1 MDDRERFL
9 ALFLRHQHE
18 VRAFVASVV
27 RDWHVAEDVVQEV
40 GLVLW
45 RKFDTY
51 DPRRPFG
58 AWARGVAAVQVLK
71 ERDRIRRALPILS
84 PEGVEAVRRAYD
96 ETERREPVTAPDA
109 LRRCLQGLPGRAR
122 DLLRLRYEESLPLE
136 RVAAALAA
144 SLPAVKKALLRI
156 RARLH
161 GCVRQRL
168 ASAGGP
174 PA

>member
-9 ALFLRHQHE
+9 ELFLRHQHE

-27 RDWHVAEDVVQEV
+27 RDWHAADDVVQEV

-45 RKFDTY
+45 RKFDAY

-58 AWARGVAAVQVLK
+58 AWARGVAAVQLLK
-71 ERDRIRRALPILS
+71 ERDRFRRTLPILS
-84 PEGVEAVRRAYD
+84 PGAVEAVRRAYD
-96 ETERREPVTAPDA
+96 GTERREPAAALDA
-109 LRRCLQGLPGRAR
+109 LRRCLQGLPERAR
-122 DLLRLRYEESLPLE
+122 QLLRLRYEESLPLE
-136 RVAAALAA
+136 RIAAAMTA

-156 RARLH
+156 RARLQD
-161 GCVRQRL
+161 CVRQRL
-168 ASAGGP
+168 AADGGR